1 MKRKNYAAWTAA
13 FLAVAILSFYAGR
26 YSLFKTS
33 KLLTVTNT
41 IRKHYALEY
50 DEKDAEDK
58 AAYAYVESLGDP
70 YSVYFSKGDFDMF
83 TDEINY
89 NYRGIGVVID
99 FSSDDAVIDLV
110 AEDSPAKEA
119 GLAVGDVLL
128 SVDGRAL
135 THENYSDVTSY
146 IRGYAKDSVPDDTA
160 MKFEIRRGDE
170 TLYFDIKRESVHYE
184 PVDYTVTDDGIL
196 YLSLAV
202 FSSESAADL
211 HDVISQVEGNIS
223 GVILDLRDNNG
234 GDVRALLSIAGEFM
248 PEGLLFSSVDA
259 NGKNKEYKIRD
270 NDYIAVP
277 MAVLVNENSA
287 SASEILSSAI
297 KESGRGVLIG
307 TQTFG
312 KGLVQSIMRFD
323 DGSALKYTEAEYY
336 TYGGTDINGVGV
348 EPDIYIE
355 DADEQY
361 NEAFNYLRDKI

>member
-1 MKRKNYAAWTAA
+1 M
-13 FLAVAILSFYAGR
+13 
-26 YSLFKTS
+26 
-33 KLLTVTNT
+33 
-41 IRKHYALEY
+41 
-50 DEKDAEDK
+50 
-58 AAYAYVESLGDP
+58 
-70 YSVYFSKGDFDMF
+70 
-83 TDEINY
+83 
-89 NYRGIGVVID
+89 
-99 FSSDDAVIDLV
+99 
-110 AEDSPAKEA
+110 
-119 GLAVGDVLL
+119 
-128 SVDGRAL
+128 
-135 THENYSDVTSY
+135 
-146 IRGYAKDSVPDDTA
+146 
-160 MKFEIRRGDE
+160 
-170 TLYFDIKRESVHYE
+170 
-184 PVDYTVTDDGIL
+184 
-196 YLSLAV
+196 
-202 FSSESAADL
+202 
-211 HDVISQVEGNIS
+211 
-223 GVILDLRDNNG
+223 DLRDNNG

-259 NGKNKEYKIRD
+259 SGKNKEYKIRD

-323 DGSALKYTEAEYY
+323 DGSALKYTEAVYY

>member
-1 MKRKNYAAWTAA
+1 
-13 FLAVAILSFYAGR
+13 
-26 YSLFKTS
+26 
-33 KLLTVTNT
+33 
-41 IRKHYALEY
+41 
-50 DEKDAEDK
+50 
-58 AAYAYVESLGDP
+58 
-70 YSVYFSKGDFDMF
+70 MF

-128 SVDGRAL
+128 SVDGRSL
-135 THENYSDVTSY
+135 THESYSDVTSY

-160 MKFEIRRGDE
+160 MKFEIRRGGE

-270 NDYIAVP
+270 NDYISVP